1 MSLMENGGGEERSP
15 VLDIPVEKLFVGARV
30 IDPESGLDGPLQVG
44 VRDGTI
50 TYVGSERIPAEST
63 VDVSG
68 LVLCPGFIDMH
79 SHAQSVNGLRLQA
92 LDGVTTSLDLESGT
106 LPVPLTYEVVAEEGR
121 PINYGYAAS
130 WTMARLH
137 VVDDVPMPARSA
149 SGEMPASLDVFQARQ
164 NAARWNMVASKAEVD
179 RIIAL
184 LEEGVADG
192 AIGIGVLL
200 GYAPGSGRTEYFR
213 TAQLASR
220 LGVGV
225 FTHSRAKSNV
235 EPVSSLEGALEIV
248 GAAAGTGAS
257 MHICHLNSTS
267 LRHIDEIAG
276 AIESARSLGNRVTT
290 EAYLYAASSTG
301 VGAAFLAPDALHRM
315 GIEPKDITYLPTGER
330 IADADRLAEL
340 RATNPG
346 GLCVIDYLRADD
358 PADRDTLLSSITL
371 ADTAV
376 ASDAM
381 PLVLDGE
388 RDRSTQWPPDPRAI
402 AHPRSMGCFARALS
416 WLTRELGVFSL
427 PETIR
432 RCTLLPA
439 QILEETAPAMR
450 SKGRIQVGADADIT
464 VFDPDTV
471 AEGATYDKIGPSTGF
486 RHVVVNGEFVVKEG
500 ELVVSALPGRPVKGR
515 GR

>member
-1 MSLMENGGGEERSP
+1 MSAP
-15 VLDIPVEKLFVGARV
+15 VQTLFTGARV
-30 IDPESGLDGPLQVG
+30 IDPETGLDAVRQVG

-50 TYVGSERIPAEST
+50 VHVGANPVPAATT
-63 VDVSG
+63 VDVTG
-68 LVLCPGFIDMH
+68 LVLCPGFIDLH

-92 LDGVTTSLDLESGT
+92 MDGVTTSMDLEAGA
-106 LPVPLTYEVVAEEGR
+106 LPVPLTYELAAEEGR

-130 WTMARLH
+130 WAMARLH
-137 VVDDVPMPARSA
+137 VVDGVPFPTRSA
-149 SGEMPASLDVFQARQ
+149 PGTALDVFQAMKS
-164 NAARWNMVASKAEVD
+164 AARWNQPATPAEVD
-179 RIIAL
+179 RMLAL
-184 LEEGVADG
+184 LEEGVAHG
-192 AIGIGVLL
+192 ALGIGVLL
-200 GYAPGSGRTEYFR
+200 GYSPDSGRVEYFR

-225 FTHSRAKSNV
+225 FTHSRGKSHV
-235 EPVSSLEGALEIV
+235 EPVTSLEGALEIV

-267 LRHIDEIAG
+267 MRHIDEIAA
-276 AIESARSLGNRVTT
+276 AIETARGLGNRVTT
-290 EAYLYAASSTG
+290 EAYPYTASSTG
-301 VGAAFLAPDALHRM
+301 IGAAFLAPEALHRI

-358 PADRDTLLSSITL
+358 PADIDTLLGSITL

-381 PLVLDGE
+381 PLVVDGR
-388 RDRSTQWPPDPRAI
+388 RDLSTEWPPDPRAI

-416 WLTRELGVFSL
+416 WLTRELGVFPL
-427 PETIR
+427 AETVR

-439 QILEETAPAMR
+439 RILEETAPAMR
-450 SKGRIQVGADADIT
+450 RKGRVQVGADADIT
-464 VFDPDTV
+464 VFDPDMV
-471 AEGATYDKIGPSTGF
+471 AEGATYDRAGPSTGF
-486 RHVVVNGEFVVKEG
+486 RHVMVGGEFVVRES
-500 ELVVSALPGRPVKGR
+500 ELISTSFPGRPVRGR
-515 GR
+515 GC

>member
-1 MSLMENGGGEERSP
+1 MR
-15 VLDIPVEKLFVGARV
+15 VDTLFTGARV
-30 IDPESGLDGPLQVG
+30 IDPESGLDAVRQVG

-50 TYVGSERIPAEST
+50 AHVGSDAVPATRT
-63 VDVSG
+63 VDVTS
-68 LVLCPGFIDMH
+68 LVLTPGFIDLH

-92 LDGVTTSLDLESGT
+92 MDGVTTSLDLEAGT
-106 LPVPLTYEVVAEEGR
+106 LPVPLTYGLAAEEGR

-130 WTMARLH
+130 WAMARLH
-137 VVDDVPMPARSA
+137 VVDGVPLGA
-149 SGEMPASLDVFQARQ
+149 SQNIFQAMQ
-164 NAARWNMVASKAEVD
+164 DAARWNQPATPAEVD
-179 RIIAL
+179 RMLAL
-184 LEEGVADG
+184 LEEGIAQG
-192 AIGIGVLL
+192 ALGIGVLL
-200 GYAPGSGRTEYFR
+200 GYSPDSGRVEYFR

-225 FTHSRAKSNV
+225 FTHSRGKSNV
-235 EPVSSLEGALEIV
+235 EPMTSLEGALEIV
-248 GAAAGTGAS
+248 GAAAGTGAA

-276 AIESARSLGNRVTT
+276 AIEAARGLGNRVTT
-290 EAYLYAASSTG
+290 EAYPYTASSTG
-301 VGAAFLAPDALHRM
+301 VGAAFLAPEALHRI

-330 IADADRLAEL
+330 IADTDRLAEL

-358 PADRDTLLSSITL
+358 PADVETLLGSITL

-381 PLVLDGE
+381 PLVVDGAPAL
-388 RDRSTQWPPDPRAI
+388 STQWPPDPRAI

-427 PETIR
+427 AETVR

-439 QILEETAPAMR
+439 QILQETAPAMR
-450 SKGRIQVGADADIT
+450 RKGRVQVGADADLT
-464 VFDPDTV
+464 VFDPETV
-471 AEGATYDKIGPSTGF
+471 AEGATYDRIGPSTGF
-486 RHVVVNGEFVVKEG
+486 RHVVVRGEFVVRDG
-500 ELVVSALPGRPVKGR
+500 DLIPTALPGRAIRGR
-515 GR
+515 GC

>member
-1 MSLMENGGGEERSP
+1 MSSMA
-15 VLDIPVEKLFVGARV
+15 VETLFVGARV
-30 IDPESGLDGPLQVG
+30 IDPESGLDGPRQVG
-44 VRDGTI
+44 VRDGVI
-50 TYVGSERIPAEST
+50 TYVGSEHVPAEST

-106 LPVPLTYEVVAEEGR
+106 LPVPLTYELAAAEGR

-130 WTMARLH
+130 WAMARLH

-149 SGEMPASLDVFQARQ
+149 SGEAPTALDVFQARQ
-164 NAARWNMVASKAEVD
+164 TAARWNAVATPAEVD
-179 RIIAL
+179 RMLAL

-200 GYAPGSGRTEYFR
+200 GYAPDTGRAEYFR

-235 EPVSSLEGALEIV
+235 EPVTSLEGALEIV

-267 LRHIDEIAG
+267 LRQIDDIAA
-276 AIESARSLGNRVTT
+276 AIEAARGLGNRITT
-290 EAYLYAASSTG
+290 EAYPYTASSTG
-301 VGAAFLAPDALHRM
+301 VGAAFLAPEKLHRI

-346 GLCVIDYLRADD
+346 GLCIIDYLRADD
-358 PADRDTLLSSITL
+358 PADLDALLGSITL

-388 RDRSTQWPPDPRAI
+388 RDHGTQWPPDPRAI
-402 AHPRSMGCFARALS
+402 AHPRSAGCFARALS

-450 SKGRIQVGADADIT
+450 RKGRVQVGADADIA
-464 VFDPDTV
+464 VFDPETV
-471 AEGATYDKIGPSTGF
+471 AEGASYERIGPSTGF
-486 RHVVVNGEFVVKEG
+486 RHVVVNGEFVVADG